1 MQAVVTGFHAIEES
15 VNAIQKSKKNPQ
27 NVKLF
32 YSKVGPRVKKILATA
47 KEAGVNSVQV
57 ENSKLDDLVKDLPA
71 ALQDHRGI
79 VLQKDVQNK
88 ENSNANYVE
97 FDSWLKQAEESF
109 LSEKKS
115 ITVVVLDKITDPHN
129 VGAII
134 RSCDQF
140 GVSLVVIPEHKS
152 SNDIENND
160 VIARSSA
167 GASAWVP
174 VAIVNN
180 LVRVVEKLK
189 DSGFWVYGAD
199 AGGETCGKIDFAEK
213 TVLIMGSEGQG
224 ISQLLEKQCDTI
236 VSIPTCGKIDSLNVS
251 VATGVL
257 LYEIFRR
264 KNN

>member
-15 VNAIQKSKKNPQ
+15 VNSIQKSKKNPQ

-47 KEAGVNSVQV
+47 KEAGVSSVQV

-88 ENSNANYVE
+88 ENSSANYIE
-97 FDSWLKQAEESF
+97 FDSWLKQAEQSF

-180 LVRVVEKLK
+180 LVRTVEKLK
-189 DSGFWVYGAD
+189 ESGFWVYGAD

-264 KNN
+264 KDK

>member
-47 KEAGVNSVQV
+47 KEAGVSSVQV
-57 ENSKLDDLVKDLPA
+57 ENSKLDDLVKDLPS

-79 VLQKDVQNK
+79 VLQKDVKNK
-88 ENSNANYVE
+88 ENSSANYVE
-97 FDSWLKQAEESF
+97 FDSWLKQAEQSF

-180 LVRVVEKLK
+180 LVRTVEKLK
-189 DSGFWVYGAD
+189 ESGFWVYGAD

-264 KNN
+264 KNK

>member
-47 KEAGVNSVQV
+47 KEAGVSSVQV

-79 VLQKDVQNK
+79 VLQKEVQNK
-88 ENSNANYVE
+88 ENSSANYVE
-97 FDSWLKQAEESF
+97 FDSWLKQAEQSF

-140 GVSLVVIPEHKS
+140 GVSLVVMPEHKS
-152 SNDIENND
+152 SNDIETND

-180 LVRVVEKLK
+180 LVRTVEKLK
-189 DSGFWVYGAD
+189 ESGFWVYGAD

-264 KNN
+264 KNK